1 MTLRLKPVLFGIY
14 LVFWGVMALD
24 PLYPDDWFLE
34 NILVFV
40 SVPLIVL
47 LERRYHLSDESA
59 WYLFIFMMLHAVG
72 SHYTYSHV
80 PLFNT
85 VWETL
90 DFSRNHFDRL
100 VHFLFGYLFMLPLF
114 EVLKKAGVEKKSA
127 LALAFFMMV
136 SFSGL
141 YEVMEWAVTEIT
153 HSELGIAFLG
163 VQGDVWD
170 AQKDMALAFV
180 GNILGIM
187 RSIYVANRRV

>member
-1 MTLRLKPVLFGIY
+1 MKGRLKPLLFGIY
-14 LVFWGVMALD
+14 LLFWAAMAVD

-34 NILVFV
+34 NLLVFI
-40 SVPLIVL
+40 SVPLIVWL
-47 LERRYHLSDESA
+47 DRRYGFSDESA
-59 WYLFIFMMLHAVG
+59 LYIFFFMMLHAVG
-72 SHYTYSHV
+72 SHYTYSHA
-80 PLFNT
+80 PIFNV

-90 DFSRNHFDRL
+90 DVSRNHFDRV

-141 YEVMEWAVTEIT
+141 YEVTEWAVMEIT

-180 GNILGIM
+180 GNIFGIV
-187 RSIYVANRRV
+187 RSIYVANR

>member
-1 MTLRLKPVLFGIY
+1 MRFRLKPVLFGIY
-14 LVFWGVMALD
+14 IVFWGALAID

-40 SVPLIVL
+40 SVPLIVWL
-47 LERRYHLSDESA
+47 DRRYDLSPESA
-59 WYLFIFMMLHAVG
+59 GYLFLFMMLHAVG

-80 PLFNT
+80 PLFNNI
-85 VWETL
+85 WEMF
-90 DFSRNHFDRL
+90 DFSRNHFDRM

-114 EVLKKAGVEKKSA
+114 EVLKKAGVAKKSA

-141 YEVMEWAVTEIT
+141 YEVMEWAVTEVT

-187 RSIYVANRRV
+187 RSIYVANR

>member
-1 MTLRLKPVLFGIY
+1 MKIRLKPLLFVIY
-14 LVFWGVMALD
+14 LVFWAVMAID

-40 SVPLIVL
+40 SVPVIVWL
-47 LERRYHLSDESA
+47 DRRYGFSTESVL
-59 WYLFIFMMLHAVG
+59 YLFIFMMLHAVG

-80 PLFNT
+80 PLFNAL
-85 VWETL
+85 WESL
-90 DFSRNHFDRL
+90 ELSRNHFDRV
-100 VHFLFGYLFMLPLF
+100 VHFLFGYLFMLPMF
-114 EVLKKAGVEKKSA
+114 EVIRKSGTAKNPA
-127 LALAFFMMV
+127 LALAFFMLV

-153 HSELGIAFLG
+153 HSDLGIAFLG

-170 AQKDMALAFV
+170 AQKDMALAFC
-180 GNILGIM
+180 GNILGLM